1 MFESVSEHPSNWQ
14 AVGSYEE
21 VVAGIKNVVGDVE
34 NIGVFAEIYPCI
46 FEMADK
52 DIVDGWCAIDKVA
65 FAAAIGFYT
74 ATAVQS
80 LYKTVSHR
88 MISAITVAPVID
100 LMQAGLLRVEADAVY
115 LRHVDGIEL
124 IPESPYE

>member
-52 DIVDGWCAIDKVA
+52 DIVDGWCSIDKVA

>member
-1 MFESVSEHPSNWQ
+1 
-14 AVGSYEE
+14 
-21 VVAGIKNVVGDVE
+21 
-34 NIGVFAEIYPCI
+34 
-46 FEMADK
+46 MADK
-52 DIVDGWCAIDKVA
+52 DIVDGWCNIDKIA

-100 LMQAGLLRVEADAVY
+100 LIQAGLLRVEPNAVY

>member
-1 MFESVSEHPSNWQ
+1 MFESVSDHPSNWQ
-14 AVGSYEE
+14 C
-21 VVAGIKNVVGDVE
+21 VVDYDHVVNGIKKVVGDVE

-80 LYKTVSHR
+80 LCKTVSHR

-100 LMQAGLLRVEADAVY
+100 LMQAGLLRVEADAIY
-115 LRHVDGIEL
+115 LRHVDGMDL

>member
-1 MFESVSEHPSNWQ
+1 MFESVSDHPSNWQ
-14 AVGSYEE
+14 CVVEYEQ
-21 VVAGIKNVVGDVE
+21 VVDGIKAVVGDVE

-74 ATAVQS
+74 ANAVQS
-80 LYKTVSHR
+80 IYKTVSHR
-88 MISAITVAPVID
+88 MISAITVAPIVD
-100 LMQAGLLRVEADAVY
+100 LMQAGLLRVEADAIY
-115 LRHVDGIEL
+115 LRHVDGIDL

>member
-21 VVAGIKNVVGDVE
+21 IVTGIKNVIGDVE
-34 NIGVFAEIYPCI
+34 DIGVFAEIYPCI

-52 DIVDGWCAIDKVA
+52 DIVDGWCNIDKIA

-100 LMQAGLLRVEADAVY
+100 LIQAGLLRVEPDAVY

>member
-21 VVAGIKNVVGDVE
+21 IVTGIKNVVGDVE
-34 NIGVFAEIYPCI
+34 DIGVFAEIYPCI

-52 DIVDGWCAIDKVA
+52 DIVDGWCTIDKIA

-100 LMQAGLLRVEADAVY
+100 LIQAGLLRVEPDAVY
-115 LRHVDGIEL
+115 LQHVDGIEL

>member
-1 MFESVSEHPSNWQ
+1 MFESVSDHPSNWQ
-14 AVGSYEE
+14 ATGSYEE
-21 VVAGIKNVVGDVE
+21 VVNGIRKVVGDVE

-46 FEMADK
+46 FEMAEK

-65 FAAAIGFYT
+65 FSAAIGFYT

-80 LYKTVSHR
+80 LYKTVSNR
-88 MISAITVAPVID
+88 MLSAISVAPVID
-100 LMQAGLLRVEADAVY
+100 LIQANLLRIDADAIY

-124 IPESPYE
+124 IPQSPYE